1 MKLINKIRKL
11 CTPAY
16 VYLVISVIAMVAM
29 MIQNGGNSNEF
40 CVGVHSCE
48 VENKGAIFIA
58 QGLYTAFWVFV
69 LDSICKA
76 GHKNI
81 SWFLV
86 LLPYILLFIM
96 LAMFILGNKKHTGFM
111 EGFEG
116 KDDEDKKKKDKK
128 DPLKEN
134 SAADND
140 NDHDNKDKDKD
151 MNGHGGDDH
160 GDDKP
165 EMKDGEKDDKKE
177 GMNMHYQM
185 INGACTQVDD
195 PQPNLDMYSDSSCTK
210 KANNI
215 G

>member
-29 MIQNGGNSNEF
+29 IIQNGGNSNEF

-111 EGFEG
+111 EGMQSG
-116 KDDEDKKKKDKK
+116 KDEEDESK
-128 DPLKEN
+128 PN
-134 SAADND
+134 NNTAAAND
-140 NDHDNKDKDKD
+140 NDHDDKDKDKD
-151 MNGHGGDDH
+151 KDINGEGGDDKH
-160 GDDKP
+160 ETK
-165 EMKDGEKDDKKE
+165 KGEKDHKKE

-195 PQPNLDMYSDSSCTK
+195 PQPNVDMYSDSSCTK